1 MEEGGWIERMPNP
14 EDRRERTVRMTA
26 KAEGALV
33 RARRVGDTIA
43 TEALAGLSADER
55 EQLIALLRRV
65 RVNLSTIVDR

>member
-1 MEEGGWIERMPNP
+1 
-14 EDRRERTVRMTA
+14 MTA

-43 TEALAGLSADER
+43 TEALAGLNADER

-65 RVNLSTIVDR
+65 RANLSTIVDR